1 MQANKALNLQFT
13 ELWID
18 RTAFPPQVLILITNT
33 SGQSYVYNPS
43 ENYQLSFAG
52 DTYEASQ
59 TWLLTRQYQR
69 VEGRLPALT

>member
-1 MQANKALNLQFT
+1 M
-13 ELWID
+13 
-18 RTAFPPQVLILITNT
+18 LILITNT
-33 SGQSYVYNPS
+33 SGRSYVYDPA